1 MSWLFSRALVEAFSE
16 ATCSA
21 GAQSALSSR
30 SPTPR
35 AFLPP
40 DKMTAFS
47 RPSRFGMTFG
57 PLTDDLGAELLTWFL
72 ADSRARISASPARE
86 TVLTESG
93 QDCGQKWRGSL
104 AKYDPDTRG
113 WRTAQ
118 LSLLEDSGE
127 SLETWPRWG
136 TTVNGELYLL
146 PMPALPILESASG
159 LWPTPTVCGNHNRK
173 GASAT
178 SGDGLATAVRQRVPT
193 PVASMHKG
201 SSPGSLVRKN
211 GRSRE
216 MDRLDHYVQTVDGG
230 PLNPEWVEWLMGW
243 PPGLTDLKPLGTD
256 KSPSARPLPGE
267 S

>member
-1 MSWLFSRALVEAFSE
+1 MSWLYSRALVEAFSE
-16 ATCSA
+16 ESSSV
-21 GAQSALSSR
+21 GARSALSNGN
-30 SPTPR
+30 PTPR

-40 DKMTAFS
+40 DRMMDFS

-72 ADSRARISASPARE
+72 EASRARTSASQEKA
-86 TVLTESG
+86 TVLMGSEADS
-93 QDCGQKWRGSL
+93 GQKWRGSL
-104 AKYDPDTRG
+104 AKYDQDSRS

-118 LSLLEDSGE
+118 RSLLGDSE
-127 SLETWPRWG
+127 EFSETWPRWG
-136 TTVNGELYLL
+136 TTVAGELYLL
-146 PMPALPILESASG
+146 PTPLLPTDESGSG
-159 LWPTPTVCGNHNRK
+159 FWLTPTVCGNHNRK

-178 SGDGLATAVRQRVPT
+178 SGDGLVTAVRRVPT
-193 PVASMHKG
+193 PVASMSKG

-216 MDRLDHYVQTVDGG
+216 MDRLDHFVQTVDGG

-243 PPGLTDLKPLGTD
+243 PPGHTDLKPLETG
-256 KSPSARPLPGE
+256 KFPKPQPLPGD